1 MEPDSS
7 VYSSVLVKVRPSW
20 QKLKTILSGMG
31 EGGFKRFEV
40 FVCTGGECDYGLE
53 MWRLLDPGFNLI
65 TSNELLDRVACIPTT
80 EDKSLSNVLRM
91 SKRNNKIAL
100 VIDDH
105 PERWGA
111 IDKQKVY
118 AVSTYAPYNGSEA

>member
-1 MEPDSS
+1 
-7 VYSSVLVKVRPSW
+7 
-20 QKLKTILSGMG
+20 MG

-80 EDKSLSNVLRM
+80 GEYFS
-91 SKRNNKIAL
+91 A
-100 VIDDH
+100 
-105 PERWGA
+105 
-111 IDKQKVY
+111 VY
-118 AVSTYAPYNGSEA
+118 CLMPFLCDLNFST